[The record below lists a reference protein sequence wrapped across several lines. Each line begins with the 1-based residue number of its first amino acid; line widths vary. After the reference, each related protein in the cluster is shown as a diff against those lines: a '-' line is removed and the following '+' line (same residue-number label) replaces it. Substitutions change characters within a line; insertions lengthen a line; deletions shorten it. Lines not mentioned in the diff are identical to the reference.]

1 MDDKFVRLNLRREH
15 FPKFAGLKLPHD
27 LTVAVKASGVTMV
40 AKPMNV
46 IYDDKDPQCWVV
58 VGGATFTIEGDCD
71 NVAGKINKKRK

>member
-46 IYDDKDPQCWVV
+46 IYDDKDPNAGSSW
-58 VGGATFTIEGDCD
+58 EGQRLLLK
-71 NVAGKINKKRK
+71 VTAIMSLER